1 MRVDGI
7 VAADERCVILRL
19 AGCVFQDT
27 SVSRSWGQT
36 RPKVPY
42 QNTRTPG
49 LKTKRC
55 ECAQISTFPKP
66 AVSYA
71 EVGFAVEK
79 SAFRPE
85 LESTRFGFDQEGTR
99 RGQTHVRQNEIS
111 TQEQGK
117 SRTKESYLQT
127 IASDLHSVRESSP
140 MPRRVGWSGV
150 EPKAVLPMFENGG
163 RTPSKKAL
171 ALRSASSAAAS
182 AGVSCASTQTSVSVV
197 SSPLCDGFARE
208 QNAGLPCSHRARC

>member
-1 MRVDGI
+1 M
-7 VAADERCVILRL
+7 
-19 AGCVFQDT
+19 
-27 SVSRSWGQT
+27 SRSWGQT

-42 QNTRTPG
+42 QKHPNAWTENFQHRG
-49 LKTKRC
+49 
-55 ECAQISTFPKP
+55 
-66 AVSYA
+66 VSM
-71 EVGFAVEK
+71 
-79 SAFRPE
+79 
-85 LESTRFGFDQEGTR
+85 LESAPFRSLRYHTQKWGSRSRSPPSGLIWIRPYLDPTR
-99 RGQTHVRQNEIS
+99 RARGEDRRMSDRTKIS
-111 TQEQGK
+111 NQEQGK

>member
-1 MRVDGI
+1 MRDTQACRVRFLGHI
-7 VAADERCVILRL
+7 CVQEL
-19 AGCVFQDT
+19 GT
-27 SVSRSWGQT
+27 
-36 RPKVPY
+36 
-42 QNTRTPG
+42 NTPQGALSKHPNAWTEKFPA
-49 LKTKRC
+49 KRC

-79 SAFRPE
+79 SAFRPD
-85 LESTRFGFDQEGTR
+85 LDSTRRARGEDR
-99 RGQTHVRQNEIS
+99 RMSDRTKIS
-111 TQEQGK
+111 NQEQGK

>member
-1 MRVDGI
+1 M
-7 VAADERCVILRL
+7 
-19 AGCVFQDT
+19 
-27 SVSRSWGQT
+27 SRSWGQT

-42 QNTRTPG
+42 QKHPNAWTENFQHRGVSMLESAPFRSLRYHTQRWGSQSRSRPSGLIWNRPG
-49 LKTKRC
+49 LDSTKRARG
-55 ECAQISTFPKP
+55 EDRRMSDRTKIS
-66 AVSYA
+66 
-71 EVGFAVEK
+71 
-79 SAFRPE
+79 
-85 LESTRFGFDQEGTR
+85 
-99 RGQTHVRQNEIS
+99 N
-111 TQEQGK
+111 QEQGK